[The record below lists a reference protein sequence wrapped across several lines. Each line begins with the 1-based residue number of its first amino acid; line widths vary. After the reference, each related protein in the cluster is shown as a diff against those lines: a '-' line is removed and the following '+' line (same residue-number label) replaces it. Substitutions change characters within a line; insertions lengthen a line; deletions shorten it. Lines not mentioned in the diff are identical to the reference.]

1 MSPASECVPGRVAAL
16 TNAQISAYYRPM
28 RRKTGSLV
36 PLELDILET
45 AIALAGR
52 GIPEVHGFVLARELQ
67 DQREARR
74 LTGYG
79 TLYRALER
87 LERMG
92 YLERRWEDPHVAAQ
106 DGRPR
111 RRFYRVTIV
120 GEQAARD
127 GALNT
132 ERAGLRR
139 PAAAIR
145 T

>member
-1 MSPASECVPGRVAAL
+1 
-16 TNAQISAYYRPM
+16 M
-28 RRKTGSLV
+28 RRRTGSLV

-52 GIPEVHGFVLARELQ
+52 GILEVHGFQLARELQ
-67 DQREARR
+67 DKRGARR

-92 YLERRWEDPHVAAQ
+92 YLERRWEDPQVAAE

-120 GEQAARD
+120 GERATRD
-127 GALNT
+127 SALNAK
-132 ERAGLRR
+132 RAGLRR

>member
-1 MSPASECVPGRVAAL
+1 M
-16 TNAQISAYYRPM
+16 
-28 RRKTGSLV
+28 V

-45 AIALAGR
+45 VIALAGR
-52 GIPEVHGFVLARELQ
+52 GIREVHGFQLARELQ
-67 DQREARR
+67 DQRGARR

-92 YLERRWEDPHVAAQ
+92 YLERRWENPQVAAE

-120 GEQAARD
+120 GERTALEA
-127 GALNT
+127 ALNT
-132 ERAGLRR
+132 KRVGLRR